1 MYCSIYFSMYQM
13 SIKIAA
19 ICSTGI
25 AGFGLAFIGYQAG
38 MEPTPQVIS
47 GINFI
52 CLALPIALCAASV
65 LLLLLYNLSDKRME
79 EIRRILAEKH
89 EN

>member
-1 MYCSIYFSMYQM
+1 
-13 SIKIAA
+13 
-19 ICSTGI
+19 
-25 AGFGLAFIGYQAG
+25 
-38 MEPTPQVIS
+38 VIS